1 MRLRRFSIPF
11 AFVLFLVI
19 LITPLAALAQAS
31 LADDAWRLLS
41 LSPLIFGALGLGS
54 LSGLIGACIF
64 ARSEKDDSLRLIAC
78 CIAAFCGFWF
88 GFTFI
93 GFIVGI
99 ILAIVSFI
107 ACKVAAET

>member
-1 MRLRRFSIPF
+1 MRLGRFRIPF

-31 LADDAWRLLS
+31 YADDAWRLLS
-41 LSPLIFGALGLGS
+41 LSPLVFSALGLGS
-54 LSGLIGACIF
+54 LGGLIGACIF
-64 ARSEKDDSLRLIAC
+64 ARAEKDDSLRVIAC
-78 CIAAFCGFWF
+78 CVAAFCGFWF

-107 ACKVAAET
+107 VCKIAAQT